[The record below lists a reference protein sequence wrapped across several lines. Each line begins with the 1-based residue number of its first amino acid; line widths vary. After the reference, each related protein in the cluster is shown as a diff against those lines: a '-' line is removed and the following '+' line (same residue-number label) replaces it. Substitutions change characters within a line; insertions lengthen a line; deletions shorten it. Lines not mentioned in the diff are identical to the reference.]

1 MEIDP
6 NMGDNENEALRN
18 LKIIRAPTFRGKKGE
33 SIIEFFPRIE
43 KFMAMCDIE
52 PHRRVQAIG
61 LCLESHSLKHCYSLL
76 EANSNIQYNDLK
88 DAMIRRFD
96 QGRFNLCTRAK
107 ETNGK
112 QNQND

>member
-1 MEIDP
+1 
-6 NMGDNENEALRN
+6 
-18 LKIIRAPTFRGKKGE
+18 
-33 SIIEFFPRIE
+33 
-43 KFMAMCDIE
+43 MAICDIE
-52 PHRRVQAIG
+52 LHRRVQAIG
-61 LCLESHSLKHCYSLL
+61 ICLESYSLEHYDSLL